1 MSFYSFLL
9 INLRNRF
16 AFFMNIVLPVVFM
29 ILFGAVFGK
38 QQADASV
45 AYYSDKEII
54 IDSTNWIPLRSI
66 PTLDEIKK
74 SKYDAV
80 IIAKDNSIDVY
91 QKSNLLQIEYEL
103 QVFKLKYVASNQNI
117 PVNLK
122 IENVSIGKELSELE
136 YIMIGVIA
144 ISLLSVGMNA
154 GVNMYS
160 DYFRYG
166 LFKRLSHTP
175 INPFSLL
182 LSYIGANSLTGVISS
197 FVILILS
204 KIIFGTN
211 LLIHLSKVPLYLLV
225 VSSSV
230 LINSALGVVLS
241 LVFKKSAQSI
251 SQLLYTVFIFFS
263 GVYFPLEFLPKS
275 LRYISY
281 LTTPRYVH
289 MLFQWI
295 YDIPVMNSV
304 LFYVLNAVFIIL
316 GIVIGSFATT
326 RFLQV
331 RN

>member
-1 MSFYSFLL
+1 MLFYSFLL

-54 IDSTNWIPLRSI
+54 IDSTNWIPLRNI

-80 IIAKDNSIDVY
+80 IIAKENSIDVY

-160 DYFRYG
+160 DYVRYG
-166 LFKRLSHTP
+166 LFKRLSTTP

-197 FVILILS
+197 FVILVLS

-211 LLIHLSKVPLYLLV
+211 LLIELSKIPLYLLV
-225 VSSSV
+225 VISSV

-295 YDIPVMNSV
+295 YDIPVMNNA

-316 GIVIGSFATT
+316 GMVLGSFATT
-326 RFLQV
+326 RFLRV
-331 RN
+331 SN